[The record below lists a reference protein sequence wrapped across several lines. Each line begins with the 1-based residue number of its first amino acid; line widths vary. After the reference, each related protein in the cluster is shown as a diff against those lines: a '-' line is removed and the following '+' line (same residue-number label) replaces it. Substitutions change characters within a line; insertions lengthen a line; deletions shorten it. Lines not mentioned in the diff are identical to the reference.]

1 MKCNICGG
9 RTLPRAKLC
18 LPCRSA
24 LRRARDDT
32 VSELLPL
39 PRGLEAM
46 AFPGARTV
54 SRTLDL
60 VRVRR
65 ARPHLGKPTGSA
77 APAPHLSGK
86 DSPLRATAIAL
97 FALAIGFLAYGFAHQ
112 LRSDPDG
119 TANQTLT
126 PPAITV
132 PQSTVSPATLAAEAR
147 RNTALAPFPAAEAST
162 ESAPAAEAPRVE
174 PVKPRKISPAPRSSA
189 KPESVAVA
197 PAEVV
202 PSNVAAAPK
211 TANQDVAAAPA
222 PDRWQSLS
230 AALGRCSAGNIFS
243 RFACEHA
250 ARVQFCEG
258 HWGQVAQ
265 CPGGVVN
272 DHGQ

>member
-1 MKCNICGG
+1 
-9 RTLPRAKLC
+9 
-18 LPCRSA
+18 
-24 LRRARDDT
+24 
-32 VSELLPL
+32 
-39 PRGLEAM
+39 M

-60 VRVRR
+60 VGVRR
-65 ARPHLGKPTGSA
+65 ARRHLGKPTGSA
-77 APAPHLSGK
+77 TPTPHLSGK

-119 TANQTLT
+119 SASQALP
-126 PPAITV
+126 PPAIVV

-162 ESAPAAEAPRVE
+162 ESASAAEAPPRVE
-174 PVKPRKISPAPRSSA
+174 PAKPRKNSPAPRSSA
-189 KPESVAVA
+189 KPESIAVA

-202 PSNVAAAPK
+202 PSIVAAAPK
-211 TANQDVAAAPA
+211 TAIQDVAAAAPA

-243 RFACEHA
+243 RFACEHS

-258 HWGQVAQ
+258 HWGEVAQ
-265 CPGGVVN
+265 CAGGVVN